1 MTSITNSTQAF
12 YGRSQL
18 HMSILRAEAEE
29 LQSQLATG
37 ERLSRSSD
45 DPVAASRLRMLARQ
59 EQLGGIDAGN
69 AQRASDDL
77 QLTGNT
83 LEAIADDLIR
93 ARELALFAANETTGD
108 TERAAIAIEL
118 DELLLRIL
126 GNANRTDS
134 DGNALLGGEGSG
146 RAYEMDATGVVTY
159 IGTATSGTLD
169 LGGGQSITRGLT
181 GPEVLSFDAGA
192 GPTDLFAQV
201 AALAAALRATGGDP
215 AAAARDALAGFDE
228 ALETVTRNQ
237 TVTGSRI
244 AWLDIVQDRHVDQ
257 SLSRSRQIADTGGVE
272 FASTVAEL
280 QQVLTVLEASQV
292 GFSRLSN
299 LSLFNQI

>member
-1 MTSITNSTQAF
+1 MTSISNSTQAF

-18 HMSILRAEAEE
+18 QFGTLRAEAEN
-29 LQSQLATG
+29 LQSQLSSG

-59 EQLGGIDAGN
+59 EQLGEIN
-69 AQRASDDL
+69 ASNASRASEDL
-77 QLTGNT
+77 QLTGST

-93 ARELALFAANETTGD
+93 ARELALYAASDTTGE
-108 TERAAIAIEL
+108 TERNAIAAEL
-118 DELLLRIL
+118 DELRLRIL
-126 GNANRTDS
+126 GNANSLDS
-134 DGNALLGGEGSG
+134 SGNALLGGEGSG
-146 RAYEMDATGVVTY
+146 RAYAIDAGGTVTY
-159 IGTATSGTLD
+159 VGAASSGTLD

-181 GPEVLSFDAGA
+181 GPEVLNYDAGA
-192 GPTDLFAQV
+192 GPTDIFAQV
-201 AALAAALRATGGDP
+201 AALTAALRAAGGDP
-215 AAAARDALAGFDE
+215 TAAARDALTGFDE
-228 ALETVTRNQ
+228 ALDTVTRNQ

-257 SLSRSRQIADTGGVE
+257 SLTRSRQIADTGGVE
-272 FASTVAEL
+272 FASAIAEL
-280 QQVLTVLEASQV
+280 QEVLTVLEASQA